1 MSASV
6 VCLFGLIGWS
16 IVLMF
21 VLLGARTK
29 YFIGG
34 QLIFDQ
40 QGADIGGATQRI
52 TRAQANSL
60 EWLVI
65 PAALLVYGIATGQS
79 DVTEGLAMVVLGSRI
94 VQSITHMMSVS
105 LPAIALRATLFT
117 VQVVIWI
124 IWTYGFYC
132 AAGAA

>member
-6 VCLFGLIGWS
+6 MCLFGLIGWT
-16 IVLMF
+16 IVLLF

-29 YFIGG
+29 PALGG

-40 QGADIGGATQRI
+40 QGGDLPGLGQRI

-60 EWLVI
+60 EWLTI
-65 PAALLVYGIATGQS
+65 PAAILVYAIATGQS
-79 DVTEGLAMVVLGSRI
+79 DVTNGLAMVVLGAR
-94 VQSITHMMSVS
+94 VLQSITHIASVS
-105 LPAIALRATLFT
+105 LPAIFVRASLFT

-124 IWTYGFYC
+124 IWMVGL
-132 AAGAA
+132 GAPTS